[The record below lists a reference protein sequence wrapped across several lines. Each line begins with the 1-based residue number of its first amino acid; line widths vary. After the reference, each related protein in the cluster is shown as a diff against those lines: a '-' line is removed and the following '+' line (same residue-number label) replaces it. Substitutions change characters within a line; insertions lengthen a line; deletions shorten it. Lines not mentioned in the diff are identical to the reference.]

1 MCFLGGKFGECCRIS
16 GPMTHFRLKPEVV
29 VKLWLTPHSNR
40 IRKVEAGKSACFYL
54 LTANSRFKP
63 EITGKT
69 GSNSK
74 VAVRPRIRR
83 ELANFLIKILGT
95 IP

>member
-1 MCFLGGKFGECCRIS
+1 MLSDFRSDDSFPVKTGS
-16 GPMTHFRLKPEVV
+16 GRKIMVD
-29 VKLWLTPHSNR
+29 PHSNR

>member
-1 MCFLGGKFGECCRIS
+1 
-16 GPMTHFRLKPEVV
+16 MTHFRLKPEVV
-29 VKLWLTPHSNR
+29 VKSWLTPHSNR
-40 IRKVEAGKSACFYL
+40 IRKVEAGKSAYFDL
-54 LTANSRFKP
+54 LTANFRFKP

-69 GSNSK
+69 GIISK

-83 ELANFLIKILGT
+83 EMADFLMKILGT